1 MDSPYDHEPDDKT
14 LPQPPNEADVRAM
27 LEQSRRDIAA
37 GRTAPLP
44 PVLDRMRATAEQIR
58 LQRTKRTGTG

>member
-14 LPQPPNEADVRAM
+14 LPQQPNEADVRAM

-37 GRTAPLP
+37 GRTVPLP
-44 PVLDRMRATAEQIR
+44 SVLDRMRAAAERIR
-58 LQRTKRTGTG
+58 VQRTKRTGTG